1 MPGQRLDAIGGD
13 RSAKTEFDP
22 GILER
27 ARTVVEFE
35 EQKRIKGEIRQMP
48 TGFPVTEPR
57 WIIIG
62 HLAGLRHS
70 DEVTLFDSAGFALK
84 DPSAS
89 RCIREPAAPVGG
101 SSSCRRSP
109 TRGTCLASFGKQ
121 PGPPSTKAD
130 SLGRTGRRNDPAT
143 SLRLTDTDSHHGRDA
158 RASLWTDR
166 NRVKPSVLSPDSRT
180 TVKS

>member
-1 MPGQRLDAIGGD
+1 MVPGQRLDAIGGD

-84 DPSAS
+84 DHSAL
-89 RCIREPAAPVGG
+89 RCIREPAVPVGG

-121 PGPPSTKAD
+121 PGPPSTKRTRSVGQDAETIPLPACA
-130 SLGRTGRRNDPAT
+130 SLAPILTMVAMHAHPCGRTGTA
-143 SLRLTDTDSHHGRDA
+143 
-158 RASLWTDR
+158 
-166 NRVKPSVLSPDSRT
+166 
-180 TVKS
+180 